1 MKTKTSE
8 QIASIIKKNWLKKSF
23 KEIAPLVGLTPSAV
37 RGRGRRMG
45 LPPYPNSGGKNK
57 IHQVPIHEQI
67 EIDKRKVHLQE
78 DKKQSE
84 KKYKEILLRNE
95 KLERELNAS
104 LALKDSIAPVHY
116 TFKPSNSKSESV
128 AVVLA
133 SDWHIEEN
141 VRPEEIDGFNE
152 YTVAIAEKRA
162 EQFFRTVVRL
172 CEVEGTFS
180 KIDTLVLA
188 LLGDFISG
196 NIHLA
201 LLEICELA
209 PVDAMIKAENILIGG
224 IQYILDNTKLNLIIP
239 CHVGN
244 HSRIT
249 QKVHIATET
258 GNSLETIMYHHLKNH
273 FRDNKR
279 VTFLISPAYLSY
291 LTVFDYTICFQHGH
305 AVQFGG
311 GIGGLTIPL
320 RKAVS
325 QWQKKRKVNLYCLG
339 HWHQFLDIGDAI
351 VNGSMIGYNSYAQFI
366 KAEPEKPKQAFFI
379 INKRFND
386 KISVRPIL
394 FEE

>member
-1 MKTKTSE
+1 MKNLTKEKIVSV
-8 QIASIIKKNWLKKSF
+8 IKKNWLKKSF
-23 KEIAPLVGLTPSAV
+23 QEIGELCGLSKDAV
-37 RGRGRRMG
+37 RGRGKRMG
-45 LPPYPNSGGKNK
+45 LPPYPSNGGNNK
-57 IHQVPIHEQI
+57 PKISIKEQI
-67 EIDKRKVHLQE
+67 ELDKRKVHLQQ
-78 DKKQSE
+78 DKKEGE
-84 KKYKEILLRNE
+84 KKYKEILARNE
-95 KLERELNAS
+95 KLEKELEAS
-104 LALKDSIAPVHY
+104 LKLKEALKPVHY
-116 TFKPSNSKSESV
+116 TVKPQSSKSESV

-141 VRPEEIDGFNE
+141 IRPEEIDGFNE
-152 YTVAIAEKRA
+152 YTVDIAKKRA

-172 CEVEGTFS
+172 CGVEGTFS
-180 KIDTLVLA
+180 QIDTLVLA

-201 LLEICELA
+201 LLEICELS
-209 PVDAMIKAENILIGG
+209 PIDASIEAENILIGG

-258 GNSLETIMYHHLKNH
+258 GNSLETIMYHHMRNH
-273 FRDNKR
+273 FKDNKR
-279 VTFLISPAYLSY
+279 VTFLISPSYLSY
-291 LTVFDYTICFQHGH
+291 LTIWDYTICFQHGH

-339 HWHQFLDIGDAI
+339 HWHQFLDIGEAI

-366 KAEPEKPKQAFFI
+366 KAEPERPKQAFFI
-379 INKRFND
+379 INKRFNE

-394 FEE
+394 FED

>member
-1 MKTKTSE
+1 MKSE
-8 QIASIIKKNWLKKSF
+8 RQKIASLIKKHWLKKSI
-23 KEIAPLVGLTPSAV
+23 KEVAEIVGLSYDATRSRAK
-37 RGRGRRMG
+37 RMG
-45 LPPYPNSGGKNK
+45 LPPYPTSGGQNAINNLTPK
-57 IHQVPIHEQI
+57 EQI
-67 EIDKRKVHLQE
+67 EFDKRRKVLQE
-78 DKKQSE
+78 DKKTTE
-84 KKYKEILLRNE
+84 KKYRELLARNGE
-95 KLERELNAS
+95 LERELNAS
-104 LALKDSIAPVHY
+104 LAIGNGINPVHY
-116 TFKPSNSKSESV
+116 VFKPKSQKSESV

-141 VRPEEIDGFNE
+141 VRAEEIDGFNE
-152 YTVAIAEKRA
+152 YTLDIAKKRA

-172 CEVEGTFS
+172 CGVEGTFS
-180 KIDTLVLA
+180 QIDTLVLA

-201 LLEICELA
+201 LLEICELS
-209 PVDAMIKAENILIGG
+209 PIDASIEAENILIGG

-258 GNSLETIMYHHLKNH
+258 GNSLETIMYHHMRNYFK
-273 FRDNKR
+273 DNKR
-279 VTFLISPAYLSY
+279 VTFLISPSYLSY
-291 LTVFDYTICFQHGH
+291 LTIWDYTICFQHGH
-305 AVQFGG
+305 AVKFGG

-325 QWQKKRKVNLYCLG
+325 QWQKKRNVNLYCLG
-339 HWHQFLDIGDAI
+339 HWHQFLDIGEAI
-351 VNGSMIGYNSYAQFI
+351 VNGSMIGYNGYAQFI

-394 FEE
+394 FED

>member
-1 MKTKTSE
+1 MKNLSNKE
-8 QIASIIKKNWLKKSF
+8 IASIIKKNWLKKTF
-23 KEIAPLVGLTPSAV
+23 KEIALMVGLTPDAV
-37 RGRGRRMG
+37 RGRGRRMK
-45 LPPYPNSGGKNK
+45 LPPYPSSGGHNK
-57 IHQVPIHEQI
+57 TKPISVKEQI
-67 EIDKRKVHLQE
+67 ELDKRKVHLQE
-78 DKKQSE
+78 DKKLNE
-84 KKYKEILLRNE
+84 KKYKEILLHNE
-95 KLERELNAS
+95 KLERELEAA
-104 LALKDSIAPVHY
+104 LALRDNISPVHY
-116 TFKPSNSKSESV
+116 VFKQTNTKSESV

-133 SDWHIEEN
+133 SDWHLEEN
-141 VRPEEIDGFNE
+141 VRAEEIDGFNE
-152 YTVAIAEKRA
+152 YTLEIGRQRA
-162 EQFFRTVVRL
+162 EQFFKTVVRL
-172 CEVEGTFS
+172 CGVEGTFS
-180 KIDTLVLA
+180 QIDTLVLA

-196 NIHLA
+196 NIHQA

-209 PVDAMIKAENILIGG
+209 PVDAMIEAENILIGG
-224 IQYILDNTKLNLIIP
+224 IQYLLDNTKLNLIIP

-258 GNSLETIMYHHLKNH
+258 GNSLETIMYHHMKNH
-273 FRDNKR
+273 FKNNKR
-279 VTFLISPAYLSY
+279 VTFLISPSYLSY
-291 LTVFDYTICFQHGH
+291 LTIWDYTICFQHGH

-366 KAEPEKPKQAFFI
+366 KADPERPKQAFFI
-379 INKRFND
+379 INKRFNE

-394 FEE
+394 FDI

>member
-1 MKTKTSE
+1 MKKLSSAE
-8 QIASIIKKNWLKKSF
+8 IVSIIKKNWLKKSF
-23 KEIAPLVGLTPSAV
+23 KQIGLLAGLTPDAV
-37 RGRGRRMG
+37 RGRGRRMK
-45 LPPYPNSGGKNK
+45 LPPYPTSGGHNK
-57 IHQVPIHEQI
+57 IVPVSLKEQI
-67 EIDKRKVHLQE
+67 EFDKRKVHLQE
-78 DKKQSE
+78 DKRIGE

-95 KLERELNAS
+95 KLERELQAS
-104 LALKDSIAPVHY
+104 LSLKNSVAPVHY
-116 TFKPSNSKSESV
+116 IYKPNNSKSESI

-141 VRPEEIDGFNE
+141 VRPEELDGFNE
-152 YTVAIAEKRA
+152 YNISIAEKRA
-162 EQFFRTVVRL
+162 EQFFKTIVRL

-224 IQYILDNTKLNLIIP
+224 IQYILDNTKLDLVIP

-258 GNSLETIMYHHLKNH
+258 GNSLETIMYHHMKNY
-273 FRDNKR
+273 FKDNKR
-279 VTFLISPAYLSY
+279 VTFLISPSYLSY

-366 KAEPEKPKQAFFI
+366 KADPEKPKQAFFI